1 MDFTPTSEQ
10 KALRDAVR
18 DLLGR
23 RTPST
28 AVGRPRLDTELW
40 GALAEMGVL
49 SLPWE
54 VADDETPG
62 AGAVEVALAAQE
74 LGRAGAATP
83 YAEAVTAAHLLG
95 ASAADGPGHAL
106 RDELGTGGAVVVP
119 VLTEPNRAW
128 GTAPTVTASGSGDS
142 WTLSGTKG
150 PVAYAESVSH
160 AIVSADKG
168 VFLVE
173 QPKVEGSVL
182 ALDETPATLLTDD
195 PRVLV
200 EAVAH
205 GTLVACAE
213 ALGALETA
221 LSTTVDYLKS
231 RKQFGVPLMT
241 FQTLT
246 QRAAVMYTHQELARS
261 AVQYAAMVLADPT
274 AAEDGVDA
282 AATVAR
288 TKAVVGKAGTLVGEE
303 AVQLHGGIAVTQ
315 EYTVGHLLAR
325 LVALDHLYGDQ
336 RTQLASLARS
346 LGGHE
351 VVRVL

>member
-1 MDFTPTSEQ
+1 MDFTYSDEQ

-18 DLLGR
+18 ELLGR
-23 RTPST
+23 REPST

-40 GALAEMGVL
+40 HALAEVGVL

-54 VADDETPG
+54 VADDDTPG
-62 AGAVEVALAAQE
+62 AGAVEVAVAAQE
-74 LGRAGAATP
+74 LGRAGVSTP

-95 ASAADGPGHAL
+95 ASEATHGL
-106 RDELGTGGAVVVP
+106 RDELGSGDAVVVP

-128 GTAPTVTASGSGDS
+128 GTAPTVSATDS
-142 WTLSGTKG
+142 DGWTLSGTKG
-150 PVAYAESVSH
+150 PVAYAEAVTH
-160 AIVSADKG
+160 AIVTTDKG

-182 ALDETPATLLTDD
+182 VLDGTPATLLTQD
-195 PRVLV
+195 PAVLQQ
-200 EAVAH
+200 AVAQ

-213 ALGALETA
+213 ALGALEQA
-221 LSTTVDYLKS
+221 LSMTVDYLKS

-261 AVQYAAMVLADPT
+261 AVLYAAMVLADPT
-274 AAEDGVDA
+274 AAEDGADPA
-282 AATVAR
+282 TTVAR
-288 TKAVVGKAGTLVGEE
+288 AKAVVGKAGTLVGEE
-303 AVQLHGGIAVTQ
+303 SVQLHGGIAVTQ
-315 EYTVGHLLAR
+315 EYAVGHLLSR
-325 LVALDHLYGDQ
+325 LVALDHLYGDR
-336 RTQLASLARS
+336 RTQLARLARALPS
-346 LGGHE
+346 YD